1 MAAMLRRAAIPVPL
15 VLAGA
20 LLAGCGAPGHRAAE
34 EHGPW
39 LALQT
44 PATAAA
50 WSVVS
55 FGGEGEVEF
64 LEDGVR
70 LGFGVALTGVRWDA
84 DGLPDGAALPRDGY
98 ELELRATRL
107 GGNDFFCGLSFPV
120 GDGALTLVLGGWGG
134 SLVGLSCLDGADAS
148 SNETT
153 CFRRFESGREYAVR
167 VRVADG
173 RVRAWLDG
181 ERVVDAVVAGRRC
194 ELRAEIVPGGPFG
207 LAAFQTAAELRGLR
221 LRRLRS

>member
-1 MAAMLRRAAIPVPL
+1 MLPRAAVPAPL
-15 VLAGA
+15 LLAGV

-34 EHGPW
+34 EPGPW
-39 LALQT
+39 IALQA
-44 PATAAA
+44 PDAAAA

-70 LGFGVALTGVRWDA
+70 FGFGVALTGVRWDA
-84 DGLPDGAALPRDGY
+84 DTLPDGGAMPRDDY

-107 GGNDFFCGLSFPV
+107 GGNDFFCGLSFPA
-120 GDGALTLVLGGWGG
+120 GDGALSLVLGGWGG
-134 SLVGLSCLDGADAS
+134 SLCGLSCLDGADAS

-153 CFRRFESGREYAVR
+153 CFRRFETGREYAVR
-167 VRVADG
+167 LRVAEG

-181 ERVVDAVVAGRRC
+181 EPLVDAAVAGRRC
-194 ELRAEIVPGGPFG
+194 ELRAEIAPGGPFG

-221 LRRLRS
+221 LRRLRR